1 MHPGH
6 CKRFP
11 VSSYAAYLF
20 AAECGEIGDWLRV
33 DELEC
38 KSIHRD
44 LMLPIVSTLRGEAIW
59 RSRRCGG
66 AASSESPSVQF
77 EETLQKPVEWNQGG
91 YDAVKMR
98 VFFLRTAVQAKI
110 SWNEESE
117 LGSFF
122 CVVKPAQWIRFE
134 FGDIEDHGL
143 LEKFDG
149 GWTHPENQH
158 VKVRAFEVAPVL

>member
-6 CKRFP
+6 CIRFP

-20 AAECGEIGDWLRV
+20 AAECGEIGDWLR
-33 DELEC
+33 DGCLEC

-66 AASSESPSVQF
+66 AASSDSPSVQF

-91 YDAVKMR
+91 YGTISRCA
-98 VFFLRTAVQAKI
+98 FFLRTAVQGKI
-110 SWNEESE
+110 
-117 LGSFF
+117 
-122 CVVKPAQWIRFE
+122 
-134 FGDIEDHGL
+134 
-143 LEKFDG
+143 
-149 GWTHPENQH
+149 H
-158 VKVRAFEVAPVL
+158 VL